1 MLIGWV
7 NICIRSQRSS
17 DWYRHKWASFLKSLV
32 PLPDAFTMQLLA
44 WIYLLSW
51 FLPWVKSAYDVVEP
65 TVGQNITE
73 YLHAR
78 QKRHQLIYRNGG
90 TIRLVVGAVM
100 STQLEDPVVWR
111 SMVYYYV
118 LHFGAFTLP
127 SAPLYPWDKW
137 ETIYARSLQEKIRSL
152 DESHEDDTR
161 TFAYAALENYMD
173 QVSGSVGRG
182 RQCLLR
188 GICENAQ
195 VHHHHGIMAELLNVL
210 LTPGKT
216 RLNLA
221 YTEALSAGKAGI
233 NCFSHFPDCP
243 RGESILDAYSV
254 DLDY

>member
-1 MLIGWV
+1 
-7 NICIRSQRSS
+7 
-17 DWYRHKWASFLKSLV
+17 
-32 PLPDAFTMQLLA
+32 MQLVS
-44 WIYLLSW
+44 WIYLLALS
-51 FLPWVKSAYDVVEP
+51 LPVVRSAYEVVGP
-65 TVGQNITE
+65 PVGQNVTE
-73 YLHAR
+73 YMHAR

-90 TIRLVVGAVM
+90 TIRLVVGPVLA
-100 STQLEDPVVWR
+100 TQLEDPVVWR

-161 TFAYAALENYMD
+161 LFVYAILENYMD

-182 RQCLLR
+182 RHCLLR

-195 VHHHHGIMAELLNVL
+195 VHHHVGIMAELLNVL

-216 RLNLA
+216 RLDVS
-221 YTEALSAGKAGI
+221 YTEAFAAGKAGI
-233 NCFSHFPDCP
+233 DCIAHYSDCP
-243 RGESILDAYSV
+243 RGESVLDAYAV
-254 DLDY
+254 DMDY

>member
-1 MLIGWV
+1 MHL
-7 NICIRSQRSS
+7 
-17 DWYRHKWASFLKSLV
+17 A
-32 PLPDAFTMQLLA
+32 A
-44 WIYLLSW
+44 WIYLFSGL
-51 FLPWVKSAYDVVEP
+51 LPLVKSAYDVVNP
-65 TVGQNITE
+65 SVGQNITE

-90 TIRLVVGAVM
+90 TIRLVVGPVLA
-100 STQLEDPVVWR
+100 TQLEDPVVWR

-152 DESHEDDTR
+152 DQSHEDDTR
-161 TFAYAALENYMD
+161 TFVYAALENYMD

-195 VHHHHGIMAELLNVL
+195 VHYHVGIMAELLNVL

-216 RLNLA
+216 RLDLA
-221 YTEALSAGKAGI
+221 YTEALAAGKAGI
-233 NCFSHFPDCP
+233 DCLSHFSDCP
-243 RGESILDAYSV
+243 RGESVLDAYAVEV
-254 DLDY
+254 DY

>member
-1 MLIGWV
+1 
-7 NICIRSQRSS
+7 
-17 DWYRHKWASFLKSLV
+17 
-32 PLPDAFTMQLLA
+32 MQLLA

-210 LTPGKT
+210 LTKELSGGKDKEKGMRAGRKRDDSGMKELCKVQLAQAKG
-216 RLNLA
+216 RLGGGLHNFAVFELVMVQSNRNPQHQ
-221 YTEALSAGKAGI
+221 LQ
-233 NCFSHFPDCP
+233 
-243 RGESILDAYSV
+243 
-254 DLDY
+254 

>member
-1 MLIGWV
+1 M
-7 NICIRSQRSS
+7 
-17 DWYRHKWASFLKSLV
+17 HLV
-32 PLPDAFTMQLLA
+32 A
-44 WIYLLSW
+44 WIYLLGG
-51 FLPWVKSAYDVVEP
+51 FLPWVKSAYDVLDSS
-65 TVGQNITE
+65 VGQNITE

-90 TIRLVVGAVM
+90 TIRLVVGPVM
-100 STQLEDPVVWR
+100 ATQLEDPVVWR

-137 ETIYARSLQEKIRSL
+137 ETIFTRSLQEKIRSL

-161 TFAYAALENYMD
+161 VFVYATLENYMD
-173 QVSGSVGRG
+173 QVSGLMGRG

-195 VHHHHGIMAELLNVL
+195 VHHHVGIMAELLNVL

-216 RLNLA
+216 RLDLA
-221 YTEALSAGKAGI
+221 YTEALSAGKAGTD
-233 NCFSHFPDCP
+233 CLSRFSDCP
-243 RGESILDAYSV
+243 KGESIFDAYSV
-254 DLDY
+254 DVDY